1 MLNKKENIM
10 SFNDLIDNPT
20 PRCPCLLVLWI
31 PCVQCVLDSA
41 IERWC
46 KAIYPSIAG

>member
-1 MLNKKENIM
+1 MRVLM
-10 SFNDLIDNPT
+10 DLIDNPT
-20 PRCPCLLVLWI
+20 PRCPCLLVLDTQ
-31 PCVQCVLDSA
+31 VQWGVLDSA